1 LVEQGIENPRVGGS
15 IPPPGTIKNSDEA
28 RHCAGFVVSGSHELI
43 HPLCYP
49 GVAPEHSSNPRHY
62 ICRPLMVFNAL
73 NQLFVYHDSKLS
85 GALKRRLEQRRTQTY
100 KLNAYD

>member
-1 LVEQGIENPRVGGS
+1 
-15 IPPPGTIKNSDEA
+15 
-28 RHCAGFVVSGSHELI
+28 
-43 HPLCYP
+43 
-49 GVAPEHSSNPRHY
+49 
-62 ICRPLMVFNAL
+62 MVFNAL